1 MSAPS
6 FDPALI
12 DELARVLAHAALEEI
27 LREAEAQES
36 AAAPTI
42 EPKVTGA

>member
-12 DELARVLAHAALEEI
+12 DELARVLAQAALEEL
-27 LREAEAQES
+27 LREADAQES
-36 AAAPTI
+36 AAPTT
-42 EPKVTGA
+42 EPEVTDA